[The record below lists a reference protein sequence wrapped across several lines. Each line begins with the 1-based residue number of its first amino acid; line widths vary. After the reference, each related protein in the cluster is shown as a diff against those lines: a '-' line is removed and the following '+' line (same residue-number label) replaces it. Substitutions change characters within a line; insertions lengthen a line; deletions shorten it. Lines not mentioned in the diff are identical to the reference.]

1 MGNQWEPLTV
11 TPTCNCDCSSN
22 LFERTVDR
30 FEEIEGSVPVND
42 DDALR
47 FLLPH
52 QEEVRNEL
60 QKSPSV
66 FFIGERNY
74 GESSVINKVWFTG

>member
-1 MGNQWEPLTV
+1 M
-11 TPTCNCDCSSN
+11 
-22 LFERTVDR
+22 DR

-52 QEEVRNEL
+52 QEEVRNEF
-60 QKSPSV
+60 QNSPSV

-74 GESSVINKVWFTG
+74 GESSVTNEVWFTG

>member
-1 MGNQWEPLTV
+1 M
-11 TPTCNCDCSSN
+11 
-22 LFERTVDR
+22 DR

-52 QEEVRNEL
+52 QEEVRNEF
-60 QKSPSV
+60 QNSPSV

-74 GESSVINKVWFTG
+74 GESSVINEVWFTG